1 MTYDA
6 IAILLKAILD
16 GVTDIGMVYK
26 TPQMDDDATKI
37 GAKYVKD
44 DRLNTQWIWRA
55 GIPETSGSTGN
66 RIDDFEV
73 WEIVCYLTVSEGSAS
88 FDLIQLQIDNIRNEI
103 DKRENASLGASACII
118 PPSTVGLI
126 EEENFMDHLC
136 HIATINLRINNVR
149 QI

>member
-1 MTYDA
+1 VTYDA

-16 GVTDIGMVYK
+16 GVADIGIVYK

-37 GAKYVKD
+37 GDKFVKD
-44 DRLNTQWIWRA
+44 SRLNTQWIWRPS
-55 GIPETSGSTGN
+55 IPESSGSTGN
-66 RIDDFEV
+66 RIDDFEA
-73 WEIVCYLTVSEGSAS
+73 WEIVLYLTVSEGSAS
-88 FDLIQLQIDNIRNEI
+88 FDHIQLQIDNIRNEI
-103 DKRENASLGASACII
+103 DKQSNASLGSSACII
-118 PPSTVGLI
+118 PPSTVSQI